1 MRPGSVCHEWFPQ
14 AHEWAHSSPA
24 RGAVCVYFQWRYVFS
39 GGGSRSLRA
48 DSEGYRPAL
57 LPVCYHHVTCLRVSH
72 FVGDRTVLLQCH
84 VNVGLHCDADWVRC
98 YGDERKASLNSP
110 LYVAVR
116 LKLL

>member
-1 MRPGSVCHEWFPQ
+1 ML
-14 AHEWAHSSPA
+14 
-24 RGAVCVYFQWRYVFS
+24 AVCPQEKVR
-39 GGGSRSLRA
+39 R
-48 DSEGYRPAL
+48 
-57 LPVCYHHVTCLRVSH
+57 C

-84 VNVGLHCDADWVRC
+84 VNAGLHCNADRVGC